1 MDKNNM
7 SILTFYTI
15 SPMHAGSGD
24 SVATVDLPIQ
34 RERHTNY
41 PCVHASAVKGAMRAH
56 FREFVEP
63 GKEKAEY
70 GGKQFKQAEKLV
82 NFIFGSDKGNDE
94 WKGEFKDDSSIDSI
108 PGAISVSDAKLLAFP
123 MRSNIAPFIFVTC
136 PNILHRLKNDL
147 EFCGISAQ
155 FYNYDLSIKDDNA
168 KILKGE
174 LKDEKII
181 LEDAVVAV
189 VEIKK
194 EDSAKEDSAN
204 IEFLNANLP
213 ELTNLLLISD
223 EMFDYCISSCT
234 EIQTNI
240 KIDSKTGTAAE
251 GALRYQEFLPSDSVL
266 YIIINFKGQRDMN
279 DLKPGIIENHVKGI
293 IKDFMQIGGD
303 ETLGKGICKIDWVS
317 GDKDEPKAEDQK

>member
-1 MDKNNM
+1 MDKNNIA
-7 SILTFYTI
+7 ILKFYAI

-63 GKEKAEY
+63 GKEIAKY
-70 GGKQFKQAEKLV
+70 GDKQFKQAEKLV

-94 WKGEFKDDSSIDSI
+94 WNGEFNDNSSIDSI
-108 PGAISVSDAKLLAFP
+108 PGAISISDAKLLAFP
-123 MRSNIAPFIFVTC
+123 MRSNIAPFIWVTC
-136 PNILHRLKNDL
+136 PVILNRLKNDL
-147 EFCGISAQ
+147 RFCGILDQ
-155 FYNYDLSIKDDNA
+155 FNIDDYKIESYNA

-181 LEDAVVAV
+181 LEDSV
-189 VEIKK
+189 VEIKDK
-194 EDSAKEDSAN
+194 KSIALK
-204 IEFLNANLP
+204 FLEHFP

-240 KIDSKTGTAAE
+240 KIDSKTGTAAA

-266 YIIINFKGQRDMN
+266 YSVINFKGQRNMDN
-279 DLKPGIIENHVKGI
+279 LKANIIKGHVRGV
-293 IKDFMQIGGD
+293 IKDFIQIGGD